1 MRYRL
6 VGVLG
11 VLLGG
16 ALLAAHGIDAARPAV
31 AATALPYTVD
41 ELFESTV
48 GGSFYESSAI
58 NDSGQ
63 VVSTL
68 KVSNGAQIDDYVATT
83 WTREGGARRL
93 EELQPGEPIAFE
105 ATTAADLNNAGE
117 IVGIAS
123 ASGADQFAGG
133 GYIYRPAT
141 GFDAIPALGGEFGI
155 RPLAINDAATVTG
168 ATDTGAFIWTADGG
182 TRGLAEFS
190 QVEEVH
196 NPGGAFGVNAS
207 GQAVGYQAFA
217 FSEFE
222 SRLAALFWNASGE
235 LQRSNLPE
243 GAINGQLYAINNS
256 GVALGIG
263 WNAAGNK
270 TAFLRHP
277 QGLVQVLGPAV
288 NINKEAALND
298 QGHAVYNGLGGGGRF
313 FPALYRDAVVEDLS
327 VLMPESSGYN
337 FQLATPRD
345 INNLGQILLDNVIPL
360 ADENQRLTV
369 VLTPRS
375 APAPPRLDSV
385 SVSPKT
391 VRARAQAVGTVR
403 LSRKAPAGGT
413 RVMLKSTAGASVPRS
428 VTVGRGE
435 RAATFGILTRAVR
448 RSTRVTITATLGTTR
463 RKTRLLVLPRK

>member
-1 MRYRL
+1 MWCRL

-16 ALLAAHGIDAARPAV
+16 TLLAAHGIGAARPAI

-41 ELFESTV
+41 VLFESTV
-48 GGSFYESSAI
+48 GGSFYESGAI
-58 NDSGQ
+58 NDGGQ

-68 KVSNGAQIDDYVATT
+68 KVSNGNQIVDYVATT
-83 WTREGGARRL
+83 WTRDGGAKLL
-93 EELQPGEPIAFE
+93 EEQQPGEPIAFE
-105 ATTAADLNNAGE
+105 ATTGADLNNEGE
-117 IVGIAS
+117 IVGLAS
-123 ASGADQFAGG
+123 KSGSGLFDGG
-133 GYIYRPAT
+133 AFIYRPAS
-141 GFDAIPALGGEFGI
+141 GFAPIPPLSAGVNV
-155 RPLAINDAATVTG
+155 RPLAINDTGTVSG
-168 ATDTGAFIWTADGG
+168 ATDTGAFIWTEEEG

-196 NPGGAFGVNAS
+196 NPGGAYGVNAS
-207 GQAVGYQAFA
+207 GATAGYQAFA

-222 SRLAALFWNASGE
+222 SRLAALIWTAAGE

-243 GAINGQLYAINNS
+243 GAINGQLYAINSS

-263 WNAAGNK
+263 WDAAANK

-277 QGLVQVLGPAV
+277 QGLVQVLGAAV

-298 QGHAVYNGLGGGGRF
+298 LGHALYNGLGARGRI
-313 FPALYRDAVVEDLS
+313 FPALYRDGVVEDLS
-327 VLMPESSGYN
+327 VLMPGSSGYN

-345 INNLGQILLDNVIPL
+345 INNRGQILLDNVIPL
-360 ADENQRLTV
+360 EEENRRLTV

-375 APAPPRLDSV
+375 APAPQLVSV
-385 SVSPKT
+385 SVRPT
-391 VRARAQAVGTVR
+391 TIRARSQVIGTVR

-413 RVMLKSTAGASVPRS
+413 RVKLRSSAGATVPRS
-428 VTVGRGE
+428 VNVTRGE
-435 RAATFGILTRAVR
+435 RTATFAVSARAVR

-463 RKTRLLVLPRK
+463 RKAILRVLPRK